1 MKKYSLILS
10 VFILHI
16 AFTSC
21 SNFWMYKSVNAD
33 LVNAVKQKT
42 TIQTFEHLNEPI
54 VIALPVYEQYYLFGN
69 KNNDSKSER
78 AGDIIAVI
86 DIETDTVYDWVFF
99 PGNHGWSIWRLVEAG
114 ANPTRYL
121 MSSVGT
127 KSIATLDP
135 QKTTLTVTETGIAEN
150 LWNYKAYGTK
160 VPLCYISYDSKT
172 QLEDYHTLL
181 FDCEINKLSERDLL
195 VKTTNVTDIYWLRS
209 SPDGNMWITYPSND
223 GTVHLQEFDIKKEE
237 VLDTCCTFS
246 NTSDSY
252 KVCCVSDRYAFI
264 SYHTYDDNLTGAYL
278 FDRQT
283 KEKSKIAGIEEDGN
297 IQYVYDVLN
306 VKDSFYAIV
315 PYQIDPDLPV
325 GPNIYKIDVKSK
337 TAQKEFYLPFDFTDN
352 SYVRGDKIYFMNSRN
367 SSDITYTYYD
377 TVTKQQGNV
386 VRVSAEQI
394 INEYMGKK

>member
-1 MKKYSLILS
+1 MKKHSFILTVLIL
-10 VFILHI
+10 LI

-21 SNFWMYKSVNAD
+21 NNWMYKSVDSD
-33 LVNAVKQKT
+33 LIEVLKQKT
-42 TIQTFEHLNEPI
+42 TIKTFEHLNEPI
-54 VIALPVYEQYYLFGN
+54 VIALPVYEYSYLFGD
-69 KNNDSKSER
+69 KNNTYRAER

-127 KSIATLDP
+127 RSIATLDP
-135 QKTTLTVTETGIAEN
+135 QKTSLTVTETGISEN

-160 VPLCYISYDSKT
+160 VPLCYITIDKQTELY
-172 QLEDYHTLL
+172 DYHTRL
-181 FDCEINKLSERDLL
+181 FDCETNKLSDKDLL
-195 VKTTNVTDIYWLRS
+195 IKTTEATSNWLRS

-223 GTVHLQEFDIKKEE
+223 GTVHLQEFDIKQEE
-237 VLDTCCTFS
+237 VIDTCCKFS
-246 NTSDSY
+246 KNTDSY
-252 KVCCVSDRYAFI
+252 NICFVSDRYAFV
-264 SYHTYDDNLTGAYL
+264 SYHTYDKDFTGAYI

-283 KEKSKIAGIEEDGN
+283 KEKTKIAGLEESGN
-297 IQYVYDVLN
+297 IQFVYDVLN
-306 VKDSFYAIV
+306 VNDSFYAIV
-315 PYQIDPDLPV
+315 PYQPEPDLPD
-325 GPNIYKIDVKSK
+325 GSNIYKIDVESN
-337 TAQKEFYLPFDFTDN
+337 TAQKEFYLDFDLTEN
-352 SYVRGDKIYFMNSRN
+352 SYVRGNRIYFMSSRN

-377 TVTKQQGNV
+377 TVTKQQGEV